1 MTDATRKRLLELDAS
16 RKESTFVY
24 VNAANTDIRA
34 TLNRIRREQAQKQPQ
49 SLPKLRKV
57 V

>member
-24 VNAANTDIRA
+24 VSASNTDIRA
-34 TLNRIRREQAQKQPQ
+34 TFERLKREQAQKQPQ
-49 SLPKLRKV
+49 SAPKLRKV